1 MSPLVLSH
9 FIPSIP
15 PPMSHDYGERS
26 LESHKKTMGKWAVT
40 SVMPL
45 ETADDLSIAY
55 TPGVAAPCLAIAA
68 DPLMAYDMTMKGR
81 SVAVVSDGSSVLGL
95 GNIGPMAGL
104 PVMEGKA
111 VLYKKYA
118 NIDAVPI
125 VLASQNIEEVI
136 EAVRMIAPTF
146 GGIHLED
153 IAAPACFE
161 IERRLSEMLDIPVM
175 HDDQHATAIVTLAGL
190 INAAKVVGRSLDS
203 FKVVVNGAGAAGIAI
218 TKLLLDAGVADLI
231 LVDSK
236 GIVGPHRSDMSR
248 EKTELVPLTNR
259 ERREGGLKEAMIG
272 VDVFVG
278 VSKPHLVSQDMV
290 RSMAPAPII
299 FALANPTPEIEF
311 ADAKEAGA
319 SVIATGRSDYP
330 NQINNVLVY
339 PGLFRGLLD
348 RRASQLTSAMKL
360 AAARAL
366 AGLVPSPT
374 AENIIPSIIT
384 INPAQAIADALKTV

>member
-1 MSPLVLSH
+1 MSN
-9 FIPSIP
+9 
-15 PPMSHDYGERS
+15 HDYAARS
-26 LESHKKTMGKWAVT
+26 MEEHKKHAGKWAVK
-40 SVMPL
+40 SEMPL
-45 ETADDLSIAY
+45 ETKDDLSIAY

-68 DPLMAYDMTMKGR
+68 DPLAAYDLTMKGR
-81 SVAVVSDGSSVLGL
+81 AVAVISDGSSVLGL

-125 VLASQNIEEVI
+125 VLASQNADEIV

-161 IERRLSEMLDIPVM
+161 IERRLAEMLDIPVM

-190 INAAKVVGRSLDS
+190 MNAAKVVGRELSS
-203 FKVVVNGAGAAGIAI
+203 MKVVVNGAGAAGIAI
-218 TKLLLDAGVADLI
+218 ARLLIDAGVADAI

-236 GIVGPHRSDMSR
+236 GIVGKHRSDLSG
-248 EKTELVPLTNR
+248 EKAALSSFTNKENR
-259 ERREGGLKEAMIG
+259 AGGLAEAMIG
-272 VDVFVG
+272 TDVFVG

-290 RSMAPAPII
+290 RSMVKDPII
-299 FALANPTPEIEF
+299 FALANPTPEIEPE
-311 ADAKEAGA
+311 DAKAAGA
-319 SVIATGRSDYP
+319 AVIATGRSDHP

-339 PGLFRGLLD
+339 PGLFRGLLNK
-348 RRASQLTSAMKL
+348 RASKLTSAMKI
-360 AAARAL
+360 AAATAL
-366 AGLVPSPT
+366 AGMVAEPT
-374 AENIIPSIIT
+374 AENIIPSIIDQ
-384 INPAQAIADALKTV
+384 NPAEAIAAAIVSV

>member
-1 MSPLVLSH
+1 
-9 FIPSIP
+9 
-15 PPMSHDYGERS
+15 MSHDYAQRS
-26 LESHKKTMGKWAVT
+26 IDAHKATMGKWIVA
-40 SVMPL
+40 SAMPL
-45 ETADDLSIAY
+45 ETVDDLSIAY

-68 DPLMAYDMTMKGR
+68 DPLAAYDLTMKGR
-81 SVAVVSDGSSVLGL
+81 AVAVVSDGSSVLGL

-125 VLASQNIEEVI
+125 VLASQNPDEIV

-190 INAAKVVGRSLDS
+190 MNAVKVVGRPLTSM
-203 FKVVVNGAGAAGIAI
+203 KVVVNGAGAAGIAI
-218 TKLLLDAGVADLI
+218 TQLLLDAGVADVI

-236 GIVGPHRSDMSR
+236 GIIGDSRTDLVG
-248 EKTELVPLTNR
+248 EKLRLLPLTNR
-259 ERREGGLKEAMIG
+259 DHRSGGLGEAMIG
-272 VDVFVG
+272 VDAFVG
-278 VSKPHLVSQDMV
+278 VSKPNLVSQDMV
-290 RSMAPAPII
+290 KSMVPQPII
-299 FALANPTPEIEF
+299 FALANPVPEISVD
-311 ADAKEAGA
+311 DAKAAGA
-319 SVIATGRSDYP
+319 AVIATGRSDYP

-339 PGLFRGLLD
+339 PGLFRGLLN
-348 RRASQLTSAMKL
+348 RRASTLTSTMKI
-360 AAARAL
+360 AAATAL
-366 AGLVPSPT
+366 AGLVPDPT
-374 AENIIPSIIT
+374 AENIIPNIIHT
-384 INPAQAIADALKTV
+384 NPAPAIAAAIANV

>member
-1 MSPLVLSH
+1 
-9 FIPSIP
+9 
-15 PPMSHDYGERS
+15 MSHDYGERS
-26 LESHKKTMGKWAVT
+26 LESHKKTMGKWGVM

-55 TPGVAAPCLAIAA
+55 TPGVAAPCLAIAS
-68 DPLMAYDMTMKGR
+68 DPTLAYDMTMKGR

-125 VLASQNIEEVI
+125 VLASQNVEEVI

-161 IERRLSEMLDIPVM
+161 IERRLGGMLDIPVM
-175 HDDQHATAIVTLAGL
+175 HDDQHATAIVTVAGL
-190 INAAKVVGRSLDS
+190 MNAAKVVGRELSSL
-203 FKVVVNGAGAAGIAI
+203 KVVVNGAGAAGIAI
-218 TKLLLDAGVADLI
+218 TKLLLDAGVKDVV

-236 GIVGPHRSDMSR
+236 GIIGGHRADMTR
-248 EKTELVPLTNR
+248 EKHELVPLTNLEHR
-259 ERREGGLKEAMIG
+259 TGGLKEAMMNA
-272 VDVFVG
+272 DVFIG
-278 VSKPHLVSQDMV
+278 VSKPHLVSQEMV
-290 RSMAPAPII
+290 QSMNARPIV
-299 FALANPTPEIEF
+299 FALANPTPEISFE
-311 ADAKEAGA
+311 DAKAAGA
-319 SVIATGRSDYP
+319 SVIATGRNDYP

-339 PGLFRGLLD
+339 PGLFRGLLN
-348 RRASQLTSAMKL
+348 RRASKLTSEMKL
-360 AAARAL
+360 AAAAAL

-374 AENIIPSIIT
+374 ADEIIPSIIA
-384 INPAQAIADALKTV
+384 INPAEAIAAAISIL

>member
-1 MSPLVLSH
+1 
-9 FIPSIP
+9 
-15 PPMSHDYGERS
+15 MSHDYGERS
-26 LESHKKTMGKWAVT
+26 IESHKATMGKWAVT

-68 DPLMAYDMTMKGR
+68 DPKLAYAMTMKGR
-81 SVAVVSDGSSVLGL
+81 SVAVVSDGSAVLGL

-118 NIDAVPI
+118 NIDAVPL
-125 VLASQNIEEVI
+125 VLASQNVEEVI

-161 IERRLSEMLDIPVM
+161 IERRLGEMLDIPVM
-175 HDDQHATAIVTLAGL
+175 HDDQHATAIVTVAGL
-190 INAAKVVGRSLDS
+190 MNASKVVGRELSSL
-203 FKVVVNGAGAAGIAI
+203 KTVVNGAGAAGIAI
-218 TKLLLDAGVADLI
+218 TKLLLDAGVKDVI

-236 GIVGPHRSDMSR
+236 GIVGGHRTDMTR
-248 EKTELVPLTNR
+248 EKTELVSLTNLEHR
-259 ERREGGLKEAMIG
+259 TGGLKEAMIG
-272 VDVFVG
+272 TDVFVG
-278 VSKPHLVSQDMV
+278 VSKPNLVSQEMV
-290 RSMAPAPII
+290 KSMNVNPII
-299 FALANPTPEIEF
+299 FALANPVSEISFE
-311 ADAKEAGA
+311 DAKAAGA

-339 PGLFRGLLD
+339 PGLFRGLLN
-348 RRASQLTSAMKL
+348 RRASTLTSEMKL
-360 AAARAL
+360 AAATAL
-366 AGLVPSPT
+366 AGLVPNPT
-374 AENIIPSIIT
+374 ADEIIPSIIAV
-384 INPAQAIADALKTV
+384 NPAEAIAAAISTL